1 MEPRWSWNSRQAGRS
16 SDRAPQAVRASLQTM
31 TATKVPI
38 KVAVFDDNREQR
50 DGLAVLLE
58 TMDNVECVGAFLSAR
73 HVVGDVEGCSPD
85 VVLMD
90 MDMPEV
96 DGVMA
101 AALLRAR
108 FPELRII
115 MLTVIEDDARIFAAI
130 RAGADGYFLKQT
142 PPERLIEGIREAM
155 DGGAPMTPS
164 VARRVLRMI
173 EAPRNTSAANEF
185 QLTDREKEILA
196 MLVNGHTYKRI
207 AAELGVSFSTVNR
220 HITHVYEKLRVH
232 SVGEAVA
239 LAVRRGLA

>member
-1 MEPRWSWNSRQAGRS
+1 
-16 SDRAPQAVRASLQTM
+16 M
-31 TATKVPI
+31 TQVSVPI

-58 TMDNVECVGAFLSAR
+58 AMDAVECVGVFPSAR
-73 HVVGDVEGCSPD
+73 HVVADVEGCAPE

-142 PPERLIEGIREAM
+142 SPERLIEGIKDAM

-173 EAPRNTSAANEF
+173 EGDRSAAATSEF
-185 QLTDREKEILA
+185 QLTEREKEILS

-207 AAELGVSFSTVNR
+207 AAELGISFSTVNR
-220 HITHVYEKLRVH
+220 HVTHVYAKLRVR

-239 LAVRRGLA
+239 LAVRNGLA

>member
-1 MEPRWSWNSRQAGRS
+1 MA
-16 SDRAPQAVRASLQTM
+16 AASL
-31 TATKVPI
+31 TAMPNGSKPI
-38 KVAVFDDNREQR
+38 KVAVFDDSREQR
-50 DGLAVLLE
+50 DGLAELLDA
-58 TMDNVECVGAFLSAR
+58 MDVVTCVGAFPSAR
-73 HVVGDVEGCSPD
+73 QVVSDVEDCSPD

-108 FPELRII
+108 YPELRII

-173 EAPRNTSAANEF
+173 EGERPAATSEF
-185 QLTDREKEILA
+185 QLTEREKEILS

-207 AAELGVSFSTVNR
+207 AAELGISFSTVNR
-220 HITHVYEKLRVH
+220 HVTHVYGKLRVH

-239 LAVRRGLA
+239 LAVRKGLA

>member
-1 MEPRWSWNSRQAGRS
+1 MTTT
-16 SDRAPQAVRASLQTM
+16 RA
-31 TATKVPI
+31 PI
-38 KVAVFDDNREQR
+38 KVAVFDDNRDQR

-58 TMDNVECVGAFLSAR
+58 AVDTVVCVGAFPSAR
-73 HVVGDVEGCSPD
+73 NVVADVEGCAPD

-101 AALLRAR
+101 AALLRSR
-108 FPELRII
+108 YPDLRII

-142 PPERLIEGIREAM
+142 PPERLVDGIREAVE
-155 DGGAPMTPS
+155 GGAPMTPS

-173 EAPRNTSAANEF
+173 EGERSTSAANEF
-185 QLTDREKEILA
+185 QLTAREKEILA
-196 MLVNGHTYKRI
+196 LLVNGHTYKRI
-207 AAELGVSFSTVNR
+207 AAELGISFSTVNR
-220 HITHVYEKLRVH
+220 HVTHVYEKLRVR

-239 LAVRRGLA
+239 LAVRKGLA

>member
-1 MEPRWSWNSRQAGRS
+1 MPSAI
-16 SDRAPQAVRASLQTM
+16 T
-31 TATKVPI
+31 PI
-38 KVAVFDDNREQR
+38 KVAVFDDSREQR
-50 DGLAVLLE
+50 DGLAELLE
-58 TMDNVECVGAFLSAR
+58 AMDTVTCVGAFPSAR
-73 HVVGDVEGCSPD
+73 QVVRDVEDSAPD

-101 AALLRAR
+101 VALLRSR
-108 FPELRII
+108 FPDLRII

-142 PPERLIEGIREAM
+142 SPERLIEGIRDAM

-164 VARRVLRMI
+164 VARRVLRMV
-173 EAPRNTSAANEF
+173 EGERPTTTSEF
-185 QLTDREKEILA
+185 QLTEREKEILS

-207 AAELGVSFSTVNR
+207 ASELGISFSTVNR
-220 HITHVYEKLRVH
+220 HVTHVYAKLRVR

-239 LAVRRGLA
+239 LAVRKGLA

>member
-1 MEPRWSWNSRQAGRS
+1 
-16 SDRAPQAVRASLQTM
+16 M
-31 TATKVPI
+31 THANPLI

-50 DGLAVLLE
+50 DGLAELLE
-58 TMDNVECVGAFLSAR
+58 AMDAVECVGAFPSAR
-73 HVVGDVEGCSPD
+73 HVVRDVEDCAPD

-96 DGVMA
+96 DGIMA
-101 AALLRAR
+101 SALLRTR
-108 FPELRII
+108 FPGLRII

-142 PPERLIEGIREAM
+142 EPERLIEGIKEAM

-173 EAPRNTSAANEF
+173 EGKRPAGDMSEF
-185 QLTDREKEILA
+185 RLTDREQEILA

-207 AAELGVSFSTVNR
+207 SSELGISFSTVNR
-220 HITHVYEKLRVH
+220 HVTHVYAKLRVH

-239 LAVRRGLA
+239 LAVRKGLA